1 MTRTCKNC
9 REAQI
14 DKRAGQSR
22 FQRSTAT
29 VTKWARKTHNPSVV
43 GSSPTCPTVFL
54 QVSALS
60 SAQASVWRRGSAT
73 DLLTGG
79 DERHRGIALG
89 AAKIQ
94 VASHLGVA
102 SAC

>member
-1 MTRTCKNC
+1 MTLIGKNC
-9 REAQI
+9 GEAPI
-14 DKRAGQSR
+14 DKRAGQGR
-22 FQRSTAT
+22 FRRSTAS
-29 VTKWARKTHNPSVV
+29 VTKSARKTHNPSVV

-54 QVSALS
+54 QVSEPS
-60 SAQASVWRRGSAT
+60 MTQASVSRQGSAT